1 IHESQGNH
9 QDDQIALQLYKD
21 AQVVFFR
28 NYNLYPTFNQSFN
41 EFRKNFEHLPEMKEA
56 EVAGKYVLETEHTRA
71 FKEFLAMKIKTLSG
85 KKTTEGQI
93 SFLVQDGMIAE
104 KVPQKYEFPM
114 YWGMHASSAIAMGMG
129 SKISF
134 ELPMIGNVERPKIAR
149 LQAIDATGKVV
160 KESPLSVISPISE
173 LAAQA
178 INEHSA
184 SIAAKTAARVA
195 AKHIAALA
203 ASAATYE
210 AARRQKNGGFIM
222 IAASLGHAAAV
233 AAINK
238 SERADVRF
246 WSILPSSIRMGN
258 LALPKGKYQF
268 RAVFGEPGA
277 MEYQVIELGAH
288 EVTDRSLQFVM
299 NTREDKLPE
308 KKVAGPVINVPAPDR
323 SISSESTPLH

>member
-1 IHESQGNH
+1 
-9 QDDQIALQLYKD
+9 
-21 AQVVFFR
+21 
-28 NYNLYPTFNQSFN
+28 
-41 EFRKNFEHLPEMKEA
+41 
-56 EVAGKYVLETEHTRA
+56 
-71 FKEFLAMKIKTLSG
+71 
-85 KKTTEGQI
+85 
-93 SFLVQDGMIAE
+93 
-104 KVPQKYEFPM
+104 
-114 YWGMHASSAIAMGMG
+114 MHASSAVAMGMG

-134 ELPMIGNVERPKIAR
+134 ELPMIGTVEKPKLAR
-149 LQAIDATGKVV
+149 LQAIDSTGKVV

-184 SIAAKTAARVA
+184 SIAARTAARVA

-210 AARRQKNGGFIM
+210 AARHQKNGGLVM
-222 IAASLGHAAAV
+222 LAATLGHAAAV

-258 LALPKGKYQF
+258 LSLPKGKYRF
-268 RAVFGEPGA
+268 RAVFED
-277 MEYQVIELGAH
+277 QVIELGLH
-288 EVTDRSLQFVM
+288 EVTERSMRFVM

-323 SISSESTPLH
+323 SISSETTPLH